1 MKNHILGASNA
12 MRKVGPA
19 FDVDQLLAKGSLA
32 GPYRVTRPLTV
43 SLGMRFVRAVRKLI
57 RLTIKH

>member
-1 MKNHILGASNA
+1 MKTHILGASNA
-12 MRKVGPA
+12 MRKVGP
-19 FDVDQLLAKGSLA
+19 DVEQLLSKGSLA

-57 RLTIKH
+57 LNFRSPL